1 MAGLRTLHRLAR
13 LFLGLFL
20 FGFGTAFML
29 RAQLGVD
36 PWTVFAEGLSL
47 VTGWRIG
54 WVAIGVGVAVLL
66 LWIPLRQRPGI
77 GTVANALLIGPFMEL
92 GLAVIDTPPSM
103 TLRIVFFSGG
113 LLMVAIGSGWYI
125 GSGFGPGPRD
135 GLMTGLHRRFGW
147 PIWAVRTGIEVTVV
161 VSGWL
166 LGGGVGVG
174 TVAFALFIGPLVQP
188 ALRALAMPEYFTSQ
202 PPGR

>member
-13 LFLGLFL
+13 LSLGLFL
-20 FGFGTAFML
+20 FGFGTAFMIQ
-29 RAQLGVD
+29 AQLGVD

-54 WVAIGVGVAVLL
+54 WVVIGVGVAVLL

-113 LLMVAIGSGWYI
+113 LLMVAVGSGWYI

>member
-13 LFLGLFL
+13 LSLGLFL

-29 RAQLGVD
+29 QAQLGVD

-54 WVAIGVGVAVLL
+54 WVVIGVGVAVLL

-113 LLMVAIGSGWYI
+113 LLMVAVGSGWYI

-166 LGGGVGVG
+166 LGGTVGVG

-188 ALRALAMPEYFTSQ
+188 ALRALAMPEYFSSQ

>member
-1 MAGLRTLHRLAR
+1 MAAFHTIHQLSR

-54 WVAIGVGVAVLL
+54 WVVVGVGVAVLL
-66 LWIPLRQRPGI
+66 LWIPLRQKPGI

-92 GLAVIDTPPSM
+92 GLAVIETPTPM

-113 LLMVAIGSGWYI
+113 LLMVALGSGWYI

-147 PIWAVRTGIEVTVV
+147 PIWSVRTGIEVTVV
-161 VSGWL
+161 ISGWL
-166 LGGGVGVG
+166 LGGSVGPG

-188 ALRALAMPEYFTSQ
+188 ALRALAMPDYFKN
-202 PPGR
+202 